1 MVIGTQINYYVA
13 LVEYLTIEMFFIVT
27 HICISVSQDA
37 LYTKLGARAR
47 YLLVSLCQLSC
58 KWNSNNNTVIW

>member
-37 LYTKLGARAR
+37 SYTKLGARAR

-58 KWNSNNNTVIW
+58 K

>member
-58 KWNSNNNTVIW
+58 K